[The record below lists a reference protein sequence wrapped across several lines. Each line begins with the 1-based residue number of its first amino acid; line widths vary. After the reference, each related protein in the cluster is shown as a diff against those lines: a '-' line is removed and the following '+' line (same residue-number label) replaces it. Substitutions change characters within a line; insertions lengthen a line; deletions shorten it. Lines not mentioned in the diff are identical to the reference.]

1 MYKRITTM
9 NQWGDVLY
17 TGSLKKGQYRNIG
30 DYPKNLTPA
39 AVNEILT
46 KLYLFEEG
54 FEYITEV
61 MDKFTKAGENTN
73 VQ

>member
-9 NQWGDVLY
+9 NQWGTVLY

-30 DYPKNLTPA
+30 DYPADLPAA

-46 KLYLFEEG
+46 KLYLFEEW
-54 FEYITEV
+54 FEDITEV
-61 MDKFTKAGENTN
+61 MDKFAKPGEDIN
-73 VQ
+73 V

>member
-9 NQWGDVLY
+9 NQWGDILY

-30 DYPKNLTPA
+30 DYPGNLSPA
-39 AVNEILT
+39 AVNETLT
-46 KLYLFEEG
+46 KLYLFEEW
-54 FEYITEV
+54 FEDIVEV
-61 MDKFTKAGENTN
+61 MDKFAKPGEDIN